1 MFIVLFSINLLS
13 IGDDN
18 VVGNGVDNNEDEFID
33 EDTGDVDFT
42 VLLLFVVETFDAD
55 SLSLW
60 VSGWL
65 FSVLSISLVDNDGSF
80 VWIVFT
86 IFSLSSRLISI
97 SCHYHGDVIHAG
109 NMSSSGLSFITL
121 LTSLLVNDFNCW

>member
-60 VSGWL
+60 VSG
-65 FSVLSISLVDNDGSF
+65 
-80 VWIVFT
+80 
-86 IFSLSSRLISI
+86 
-97 SCHYHGDVIHAG
+97 
-109 NMSSSGLSFITL
+109 
-121 LTSLLVNDFNCW
+121 